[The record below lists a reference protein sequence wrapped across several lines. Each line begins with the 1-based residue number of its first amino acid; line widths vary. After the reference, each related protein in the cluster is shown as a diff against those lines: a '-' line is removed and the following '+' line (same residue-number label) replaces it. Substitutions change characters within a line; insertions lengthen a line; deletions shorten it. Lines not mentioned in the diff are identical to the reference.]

1 MKEVD
6 LMQARA
12 ELQRKLGNEYTVTYY
27 FGDKPY
33 LEVVGSFI
41 IGTFSLKT
49 IVRYCTAHHLLFYV
63 TTYFDNRKPHI
74 IIYKHTAQ

>member
-6 LMQARA
+6 LMQARK
-12 ELQRKLGNEYTVTYY
+12 ELQQKLGNYNIVTYY

-33 LEVVGSFI
+33 LKIVGSFI
-41 IGTFSLKT
+41 IDAVTLKV

-63 TTYFDNRKPHI
+63 TTYIDNRKPYI
-74 IIYKHTAQ
+74 IICKYTAP